1 MAPDISSSLEKAA
14 TQASRENLLR
24 FILTICTR
32 RWRLILL
39 FTCSVAFIWGA
50 FALWRYKDQ
59 PQYQAVAEL
68 VLQRSP
74 YETGALK
81 DVAARRTP
89 ASPKELIKTLAAD
102 IPEDVARA
110 LVQQDVASGQGLAGV
125 VTDGE
130 YRARADAIQLS
141 FEPDQD
147 TGIRIIARARAKD
160 EAMRIAELAARAFI
174 QRERALGAEGE
185 RRAHAYVQRELDLT
199 RQRLDE
205 AESAEWQFRRQ
216 MGFRTHEQVTRE
228 MDRMAQDILAAQAE
242 REQILATMEG
252 TEARLQEVNEE
263 LPRALGQITDE
274 VINRLLSNLDDL
286 VQKKTEMEVFAK
298 PTYAPLQ
305 ALCDEIFEK
314 EAAVRQALQ
323 QLDAETGGGTAVWRD
338 RQSLREQYIDLQWR
352 LTLLDISTATKQK
365 LLGSRESALPELMA
379 QSKTYR
385 ALTRESEQEKTHF
398 EKLSQ
403 IEFELRTALSQEASK
418 LERHRS
424 VMVSTLPGPYTSSRT
439 WTGFLMGAALGL
451 VLGAATAMFLEQLDS
466 SIRGIEDAAEHLQ
479 LEVIGTIP
487 EMKFGKTRRR
497 HRGNYVSVTEEEQ
510 VDACIVTQ
518 HDPKSPISEAYRNLR
533 TQFQFATFQAKPKS
547 VMVTSSVPGEGKTTT
562 AVNMAVTFADSGFRV
577 LIIDTDLR
585 RPHVHHV
592 LKMERGTGLAD
603 ILREDLDYRE
613 VVRKTRVPNLSIIS
627 SGRVPPNP
635 SELIGSDRMR
645 SLMRKLGGEFD
656 LVICDAPS
664 LLVVTDPV
672 LLSTEV
678 DTVAIVVAVRN
689 ARRETILRGK
699 KLLETA
705 RADISG
711 VVLNGLEATRRH
723 YYYYY
728 YYYDDSRAARHKRW
742 LNI

>member
-1 MAPDISSSLEKAA
+1 M
-14 TQASRENLLR
+14 
-24 FILTICTR
+24 
-32 RWRLILL
+32 
-39 FTCSVAFIWGA
+39 
-50 FALWRYKDQ
+50 
-59 PQYQAVAEL
+59 AEL
-68 VLQRSP
+68 ILQRSP
-74 YETGALK
+74 YDSGVLK
-81 DVAARRTP
+81 DVAARRAPATP
-89 ASPKELIKTLAAD
+89 KDLVKALQAH

-110 LVQQDVASGQGLAGV
+110 MVQQDVAGGQDLAGV
-125 VTDGE
+125 VTDDE
-130 YRARADAIQLS
+130 YRARVSAIQLT
-141 FEPDQD
+141 FTPDED
-147 TGIRIIARARAKD
+147 TGIRIAARARTKD
-160 EAMRIAELAARAFI
+160 EAVRVAEMAARAFV
-174 QRERALGAEGE
+174 QRERMLGAEGE
-185 RRAHAYVQRELDLT
+185 KRAHATVQQELERT

-205 AESAEWQFRRQ
+205 AESAEWQFRRE
-216 MGFRTHEQVTRE
+216 MGFRTQDQVTRE
-228 MDRMAQDILAAQAE
+228 MDRMAQEILAAQAQRVE
-242 REQILATMEG
+242 ILATMAGIEG
-252 TEARLQEVNEE
+252 RLREVNEE
-263 LPRALGQITDE
+263 LPQALGQITSKVVDG
-274 VINRLLSNLDDL
+274 LLQELDDL
-286 VQKKTEMEVFAK
+286 IQKRTEMEVFAK
-298 PTYAPLQ
+298 PTFGPLQ
-305 ALCDEIFEK
+305 ALCDEISEK
-314 EAAVRQALQ
+314 EAAIRQALQ
-323 QLDAETGGGTAVWRD
+323 QLDAATGGGTAVWRD
-338 RQSLREQYIDLQWR
+338 LQSLREQYIDLQWR
-352 LTLLDISTATKQK
+352 LTLLDISTATKQR
-365 LLGSRESALPELMA
+365 LLDSRETALPELMA

-385 ALTRESEQEKTHF
+385 VLAREAEQEKTRF
-398 EKLSQ
+398 GKLSE

-424 VMVSTLPGPYTSSRT
+424 VAASALPGPYTSSRT
-439 WTGFLMGAALGL
+439 WTGFLMGAGVGL
-451 VLGAATAMFLEQLDS
+451 LLGAALALFLEQLDS
-466 SIRGIEDAAEHLQ
+466 SIRGIEDAVEHLQ

-487 EMKFGKTRRR
+487 EMKFGKARRR
-497 HRGNYVSVTEEEQ
+497 HRGNYVAVNDEEQ

-533 TQFQFATFQAKPKS
+533 TQFQFATFQTKPKS
-547 VMVTSSVPGEGKTTT
+547 VTVTSSVPGEGKTTT
-562 AVNMAVTFADSGFRV
+562 AVNMAVAFADSGFRV

-592 LKMERGTGLAD
+592 LKMERGAGLAD

-645 SLMRKLGGEFD
+645 ALMERLAGEFD

-678 DTVAIVVAVRN
+678 DTVVIVVAVRN

-705 RADISG
+705 RANISG

-728 YYYDDSRAARHKRW
+728 YYYDDSRAVHHKRW